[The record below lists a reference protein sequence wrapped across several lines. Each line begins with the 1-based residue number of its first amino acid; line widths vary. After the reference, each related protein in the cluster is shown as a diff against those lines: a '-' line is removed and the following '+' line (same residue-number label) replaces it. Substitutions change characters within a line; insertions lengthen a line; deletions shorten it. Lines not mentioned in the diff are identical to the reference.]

1 MIDRNSQF
9 MAILTNVGAAK
20 LANANALGIPW
31 NLTELGVGDANG
43 ADPMPSPAQTKLI
56 NEQRR
61 APLNQLRVDPVNAA
75 VIIAE
80 QVIPA
85 DVGGWWIREIGL
97 YDSDGDLV
105 AVSNCAPSFKPA
117 LDQGSGRTQIVRM
130 NFIVSS
136 INNIVLKIDPA
147 IVLATREYVDLAITE
162 AINKQDFKHSVL
174 VATTANIALNGIQ
187 TIDGVLLTAD
197 ARVLVKDQAQ
207 AKDNGIYVVPANGAW
222 KRAQDAD
229 AGIEVTP
236 GLFVSVEKGTANGDS
251 VWQLVTDAPIILG
264 TTALT
269 FEVVAGLTGIVAG
282 TYRSLTVDKNGRVI
296 AGTNPTTLAGAGI
309 TDAVS
314 SNNDNAVVG
323 KISDVN
329 RAQFINGN
337 PVAATTDLPPGVSYF
352 SGFRAKYNG
361 GKLGFDFGCSM
372 TDRKSFGRLTLAD
385 GTGGW
390 FEYWTSANFDPSQKA
405 NLASPSFSG
414 TPTAPTAAAGS
425 NSSQLANTAFVWSA
439 VNTYATT
446 VNASLAAK
454 ADKATSLL
462 VGSPSQQRPE
472 LAAPAGGDD
481 WPASALIIREAGLV
495 ANTQTANFYA
505 PGIAFHW
512 GAVIA
517 KKLFMD
523 AVGVL
528 RWGGKALFTT
538 DSVAAPAE
546 VDAGVSGSVLV
557 TPWTLLLG
565 FNFVRGTNG
574 AIVFPNWLG
583 RFIIQWGVTSS
594 IGNGAAAAFNYPIA
608 FPNAAV
614 CPGAFRRGTGNNSAT
629 VETNLTQITITN
641 RAHYSNDSSATAN
654 VYFFFCIGY

>member
-1 MIDRNSQF
+1 MQKISES
-9 MAILTNVGAAK
+9 TNTANPAGEFTEGNPAAGAPATLLKAAWLNTIQRELAGLVLGAGISLNANDDAQVLKAVKALAGTAADFNK
-20 LANANALGIPW
+20 LAN
-31 NLTELGVGDANG
+31 
-43 ADPMPSPAQTKLI
+43 K
-56 NEQRR
+56 
-61 APLNQLRVDPVNAA
+61 
-75 VIIAE
+75 
-80 QVIPA
+80 
-85 DVGGWWIREIGL
+85 
-97 YDSDGDLV
+97 
-105 AVSNCAPSFKPA
+105 
-117 LDQGSGRTQIVRM
+117 
-130 NFIVSS
+130 
-136 INNIVLKIDPA
+136 
-147 IVLATREYVDLAITE
+147 
-162 AINKQDFKHSVL
+162 
-174 VATTANIALNGIQ
+174 
-187 TIDGVLLTAD
+187 
-197 ARVLVKDQAQ
+197 
-207 AKDNGIYVVPANGAW
+207 
-222 KRAQDAD
+222 
-229 AGIEVTP
+229 
-236 GLFVSVEKGTANGDS
+236 
-251 VWQLVTDAPIILG
+251 
-264 TTALT
+264 
-269 FEVVAGLTGIVAG
+269 
-282 TYRSLTVDKNGRVI
+282 
-296 AGTNPTTLAGAGI
+296 PTTLSGYGITDGITAAQMNAALTGKASKATTLGGYGI

-323 KISDVN
+323 KISDVT

-337 PVAATTDLPPGVSYF
+337 PVAATTDLPAGVSYF

-372 TDRKSFGRLTLAD
+372 TERRSFGRLTLAD
-385 GTGGW
+385 GTGDW
-390 FEYWTSANFDPSQKA
+390 FEYWTNANFDPSQKA
-405 NLASPSFSG
+405 NLAGPSFSG

-528 RWGGKALFTT
+528 RWAGKALLTT
-538 DSVAAPAE
+538 DSIAAPAE
-546 VDAGVSGSVLV
+546 VDAGASGSVLV

-614 CPGAFRRGTGNNSAT
+614 CPGAFRRGTGNNSPT

-641 RAHYSNDSSATAN
+641 RPHYSNDSSATAN